1 MSKINLSV
9 LIITTALLS
18 SCGFHTPIKNTP
30 LNASIVSEKSNAFAS
45 ELKTRFNQSANQ
57 NLTIQIGPEVQKQQ
71 TSSYTSGNV
80 INSYT
85 LSLSVPVKVYSA
97 DQTLLLAQ
105 DLKASLHLSK
115 ITSSTQADRLQI
127 EESYTQLRNTL
138 IKKLI
143 RRLSKLN
150 AN

>member
-9 LIITTALLS
+9 LIITAALLS

-30 LNASIVSEKSNAFAS
+30 LNATIVSEKSNAFAS

-57 NLTIQIGPEVQKQQ
+57 NLTIQVGPEVQKQQ

-80 INSYT
+80 VNSYT
-85 LSLSVPVKVYSA
+85 LSLSVPVKVYNA
-97 DQTLLLAQ
+97 DQKLLLAQ

-115 ITSSTQADRLQI
+115 ITSSQADRLQI

>member
-9 LIITTALLS
+9 LIITAALLS

-30 LNASIVSEKSNAFAS
+30 LNASIISEKSNVFAS
-45 ELKTRFNQSANQ
+45 ELQTRFNQNANQ

-71 TSSYTSGNV
+71 TSSYTSGNIV
-80 INSYT
+80 NSYT
-85 LSLSVPVKVYSA
+85 LNLSVPIKVYSVN
-97 DQTLLLAQ
+97 QKLLLAQ

-115 ITSSTQADRLQI
+115 ITSSQADRLQI

>member
-9 LIITTALLS
+9 LIITAALLS

-57 NLTIQIGPEVQKQQ
+57 NLTIQVGPEVQKQQ
-71 TSSYTSGNV
+71 TSSYTSGNIV
-80 INSYT
+80 NSYT
-85 LSLSVPVKVYSA
+85 LNLSVPIKVYSVN
-97 DQTLLLAQ
+97 QKLLLAQ

-115 ITSSTQADRLQI
+115 ITSSQADRLQI

-150 AN
+150 EN

>member
-9 LIITTALLS
+9 LIITAALLS

-30 LNASIVSEKSNAFAS
+30 LNATIVSEKSNAFAS

-57 NLTIQIGPEVQKQQ
+57 NLTIQVGPEAQKQQ

-80 INSYT
+80 VNSYT
-85 LSLSVPVKVYSA
+85 LSLSVPIKVYSA
-97 DQTLLLAQ
+97 NQKLLLAQ

-115 ITSSTQADRLQI
+115 ITSSQADRLQI

>member
-30 LNASIVSEKSNAFAS
+30 LNASIVSEKSNTFAS

-85 LSLSVPVKVYSA
+85 LSLSVPVKVYNA
-97 DQTLLLAQ
+97 DQKLLLAQ

-115 ITSSTQADRLQI
+115 ITSSQADRLQI

-150 AN
+150 EN

>member
-30 LNASIVSEKSNAFAS
+30 LNASIVSEKSNTFAS

>member
-45 ELKTRFNQSANQ
+45 ELKTRLNQSANQ

-80 INSYT
+80 VNSYT

-97 DQTLLLAQ
+97 NQTLLLAQ

-115 ITSSTQADRLQI
+115 ITSSQADRLQI

-150 AN
+150 EN

>member
-9 LIITTALLS
+9 LIITAALLS

-30 LNASIVSEKSNAFAS
+30 LNATIVSEKSNAFAS

-57 NLTIQIGPEVQKQQ
+57 NLTIQVGPEVQKQQ

-80 INSYT
+80 VNSYT
-85 LSLSVPVKVYSA
+85 LSLSVPIKVYSA
-97 DQTLLLAQ
+97 NQKLLLAQ

-115 ITSSTQADRLQI
+115 ITSSQADRLQI

>member
-9 LIITTALLS
+9 LIITAALLS

-30 LNASIVSEKSNAFAS
+30 LNASIISEKSNVFAS
-45 ELKTRFNQSANQ
+45 ELQTRFNQNANQ

-80 INSYT
+80 VNSYT
-85 LSLSVPVKVYSA
+85 LSLSVPVKVYNA
-97 DQTLLLAQ
+97 DQKLLLAQ

-115 ITSSTQADRLQI
+115 ITSSQADRLQI

-150 AN
+150 EN

>member
-30 LNASIVSEKSNAFAS
+30 LNASIISEKSNVFAS
-45 ELKTRFNQSANQ
+45 ELQTRFNQNANQ

-71 TSSYTSGNV
+71 TSSYTSSNIV
-80 INSYT
+80 NSYT
-85 LSLSVPVKVYSA
+85 LNLSVPIKVYSVN
-97 DQTLLLAQ
+97 QKLLLAQ

-115 ITSSTQADRLQI
+115 ITSSQADRLQI

>member
-9 LIITTALLS
+9 LIIIVSLLS
-18 SCGFHTPIKNTP
+18 SCGFHTPNKKTP
-30 LNASIVSEKSNAFAS
+30 LNASIVSEKSNAFAI
-45 ELKTRFNQSANQ
+45 ELKTRFNQSVNQ
-57 NLTIQIGPEVQKQQ
+57 NLTIQIDPEVQKQH

-80 INSYT
+80 VNSYT
-85 LSLSVPVKVYSA
+85 LSLSVPIKVYSA
-97 DQTLLLAQ
+97 NQKLLLAQ

-115 ITSSTQADRLQI
+115 ITSSQADRLQI

>member
-9 LIITTALLS
+9 LIITAALLS

-57 NLTIQIGPEVQKQQ
+57 NLTIQVGPEVQKQQ

-80 INSYT
+80 VNSYT
-85 LSLSVPVKVYSA
+85 LSLSVPVKVYNA
-97 DQTLLLAQ
+97 DQKLLLAQ

-115 ITSSTQADRLQI
+115 ITSSQADRLQI

-150 AN
+150 EN

>member
-9 LIITTALLS
+9 LIITAALLS

-57 NLTIQIGPEVQKQQ
+57 NLTIQVGPEVQKQQ

-80 INSYT
+80 VNSYT
-85 LSLSVPVKVYSA
+85 LNLSVPVKVYNA
-97 DQTLLLAQ
+97 DQKLLLAQ

>member
-1 MSKINLSV
+1 MSKINLLV
-9 LIITTALLS
+9 LIITAALLS

-30 LNASIVSEKSNAFAS
+30 LNATIVSEKSNAFAS

-57 NLTIQIGPEVQKQQ
+57 NLTIQVGPEVQKQQ

-80 INSYT
+80 VNSYT
-85 LSLSVPVKVYSA
+85 LSLSVPIKVYSA
-97 DQTLLLAQ
+97 NQKLLLAQ

-115 ITSSTQADRLQI
+115 ITSSQADRLQI

>member
-80 INSYT
+80 VNSYT
-85 LSLSVPVKVYSA
+85 LSLSVPVKVYNA
-97 DQTLLLAQ
+97 DQKLLLAQ

>member
-9 LIITTALLS
+9 LIITAALLS

-57 NLTIQIGPEVQKQQ
+57 NLTIQVGPEVQKQQ

-80 INSYT
+80 VNSYT
-85 LSLSVPVKVYSA
+85 LSLSVPVKVYNA
-97 DQTLLLAQ
+97 DQKLLLAQ

-115 ITSSTQADRLQI
+115 ITSSQADRLQI

>member
-30 LNASIVSEKSNAFAS
+30 LNASIVSDKSNAFAS
-45 ELKTRFNQSANQ
+45 ELKTRFNQSSNQ

-71 TSSYTSGNV
+71 TSSYTSGNAV
-80 INSYT
+80 NSYT
-85 LSLSVPVKVYSA
+85 LNLSVPVKVYNA
-97 DQTLLLAQ
+97 DQKLLLAQ

-115 ITSSTQADRLQI
+115 ITSSQADRLQI

>member
-45 ELKTRFNQSANQ
+45 ELQTRFNQSANQ

-71 TSSYTSGNV
+71 TSSYTSGNA

-97 DQTLLLAQ
+97 DQKLLLAQ

-115 ITSSTQADRLQI
+115 ITSSQADRLQI
-127 EESYTQLRNTL
+127 EESYAQLRNTL

>member
-1 MSKINLSV
+1 MSKINLLV
-9 LIITTALLS
+9 LIITAALLS
-18 SCGFHTPIKNTP
+18 SCGLHTPIKNAP

-57 NLTIQIGPEVQKQQ
+57 NLTIQIDPEVQKQR

-80 INSYT
+80 ANSYT

-97 DQTLLLAQ
+97 NQKLLLAQ

-115 ITSSTQADRLQI
+115 ITSSQADRLQI

>member
-9 LIITTALLS
+9 LIITAALLS

-30 LNASIVSEKSNAFAS
+30 LNATIVSEKSNAFAS

-57 NLTIQIGPEVQKQQ
+57 NLTIQVGPEVQKQQ

-80 INSYT
+80 VNSYT
-85 LSLSVPVKVYSA
+85 LNLSVPVKVYNA
-97 DQTLLLAQ
+97 DQKLLLAQ

-115 ITSSTQADRLQI
+115 ITSSQADRLQI

>member
-45 ELKTRFNQSANQ
+45 ELQTRFNQSANQ

-71 TSSYTSGNV
+71 TSSYTSGNT

-97 DQTLLLAQ
+97 DQKLLLAQ

-115 ITSSTQADRLQI
+115 ITSSQADRLQI
-127 EESYTQLRNTL
+127 EESYAQLRNTL

>member
-80 INSYT
+80 VNSYT

-97 DQTLLLAQ
+97 NQTLLLAQ

-115 ITSSTQADRLQI
+115 ITSSQADRLQI

>member
-1 MSKINLSV
+1 MSKFNLSV
-9 LIITTALLS
+9 LIITAALLS

-57 NLTIQIGPEVQKQQ
+57 NLTIQVGPEVQKQQ

-80 INSYT
+80 VNSYT
-85 LSLSVPVKVYSA
+85 LSLSVPVKVYSVN
-97 DQTLLLAQ
+97 QKLLLAQ

-115 ITSSTQADRLQI
+115 ITSSQADRLQI

-150 AN
+150 EN

>member
-9 LIITTALLS
+9 LIITAALLS

-30 LNASIVSEKSNAFAS
+30 LNATIVSEKSNAFAS

-57 NLTIQIGPEVQKQQ
+57 NLTIQVGPEVQKQQ

-80 INSYT
+80 VNSYT
-85 LSLSVPVKVYSA
+85 LSLSVPIKVYSA
-97 DQTLLLAQ
+97 NQKLLLAQ

-115 ITSSTQADRLQI
+115 ITSSQADRLQI
-127 EESYTQLRNTL
+127 EESYAQLRNTL